1 MDHVTVLG
9 VRHDA
14 SRQHA
19 CRLPIR
25 LVCGDP
31 LRRVAKPSASISACW
46 CPMLCI
52 RKENHKKLVN
62 ACYPDKKALA
72 NAAPEFRPKSNE
84 LGRLV
89 YYAQSKPAKLSKV
102 GRYLIVRAA
111 AESRA
116 SLRSNTTKTKA
127 LFMVTL
133 GILKELLASCGT
145 GHAYLAPAVQTVLI
159 CALSVA
165 APRGS
170 NPSTWDMDIC
180 ERVAV
185 SYALYVQSMP
195 ASEVDTDEGMTN
207 AVFQVLSEMQRLG
220 QGKVTEQARLVWM
233 SGVDGLTRSPALT
246 TSAFP
251 RFLSLVLPNL
261 LDIVSPSHVP
271 LEKTGDLSQDV
282 DAGMPPLQI
291 SLSNAVPEY
300 TTSAAL
306 KLIWNML
313 HRSDATQLRIFVMNT
328 LAYLD
333 GECQRPS
340 TWEDNEWSLWIL
352 AVLVQWSLPTSRYIV
367 PHTLVQSLTMT
378 KNASNLR
385 KTRLLQTMHVILEKR
400 TDIVGLN
407 MTDLLDGH
415 VYFLLSHV
423 QANPYDLT
431 TVQATIDAIC
441 HLANYTVYS
450 DQLDDFVEQFTPHM
464 LRVLQDPNLSD
475 ETKTHSVNA
484 LLACVQA
491 LVRSHTQSHVPLR
504 TWSSTEA
511 LLLSSIP
518 AVRVLYLHT
527 LLVYLQ
533 TEAWLIEQGMA
544 KREPVSECISFL
556 HALASHMHR
565 LAMQGLSDTTRSS
578 TPSDFA
584 LMNSVVHMIFQV
596 APTAGVL
603 AFVPPLLS
611 IAQETSAPVVS
622 NAAFVHH
629 TLTCRWFVGA
639 AFAQLSHIW
648 QQQSILDY
656 LHVHHLPTLRDM
668 APMSPDLSESY
679 DPSPLEILPFGSGFY
694 SEAPAC
700 AWDAPFLIRALSSN
714 EALQKLAHVNA
725 KSLQSW
731 FQRQWTV
738 SSGASDAA
746 TSARPA
752 FVRTMTSQGLAR
764 APPMSPSD
772 ENSIDVRTLRN
783 ALSQP
788 SAEDGK
794 MSTLLRQESCKSPV
808 RSPMPLSS
816 APSTPMAS
824 QQDGRVKPL
833 NDART
838 GSVSAVL
845 DRYTS
850 GRSKR
855 LPAFDQPPTTPTSAR
870 DVPLS
875 ISSRLPR
882 SPAAFA
888 TSP

>member
-1 MDHVTVLG
+1 
-9 VRHDA
+9 
-14 SRQHA
+14 
-19 CRLPIR
+19 
-25 LVCGDP
+25 
-31 LRRVAKPSASISACW
+31 
-46 CPMLCI
+46 MLCI
-52 RKENHKKLVN
+52 RKENHKKLVD

-89 YYAQSKPAKLSKV
+89 YYAQSKPPKLSKL
-102 GRYLIVRAA
+102 GRYLIARAA
-111 AESRA
+111 TESRA
-116 SLRSNTTKTKA
+116 SSRSSSTKTKA
-127 LFMVTL
+127 LFMITL
-133 GILKELLASCGT
+133 GILQELLASCKT
-145 GHAYLAPAVQTVLI
+145 GHAYLASAFQNVLI
-159 CALSVA
+159 YALSVA
-165 APRGS
+165 APRGAD
-170 NPSTWDMDIC
+170 PSTWDLDIC
-180 ERVAV
+180 QRVAV

-195 ASEVDTDEGMTN
+195 ASEVDTDEGMTH

-220 QGKVTEQARLVWM
+220 QGKVTEQSRLVWM
-233 SGVDGLTRSPALT
+233 SGVAGLTHSPVLT

-261 LDIVSPSHVP
+261 LDIVSPLHVP
-271 LEKTGDLSQDV
+271 LDKTAALSEEV
-282 DAGMPPLQI
+282 DADTPLLQNAP
-291 SLSNAVPEY
+291 SNAVPEY
-300 TTSAAL
+300 TTRAAL

-313 HRSDATQLRIFVMNT
+313 HRSDATQLRIFVINT

-340 TWEDNEWSLWIL
+340 SWEDNEWSLWIL
-352 AVLVQWSLPTSRYIV
+352 ALLVQWSPPTSRYIV

-385 KTRLLQTMHVILEKR
+385 KTRLLQTMHVILERR

-441 HLANYTVYS
+441 HLASYTVYS

-464 LRVLQDPNLSD
+464 LRVLQDSHLSD
-475 ETKTHSVNA
+475 DTKTHSVNA
-484 LLACVQA
+484 LLACIQA
-491 LVRSHTQSHVPLR
+491 LVRTHTQSHVPLR

-511 LLLSSIP
+511 LLSSPIP

-527 LLVYLQ
+527 LHVYLQ

-556 HALASHMHR
+556 HTLASHMHR
-565 LAMQGLSDTTRSS
+565 LAMQGLSDTTKSS
-578 TPSDFA
+578 TPTDFA
-584 LMNSVVHMIFQV
+584 LMNHVVHMILQV

-603 AFVPPLLS
+603 AFVPPLLAL
-611 IAQETSAPVVS
+611 AQETSAPVVS
-622 NAAFVHH
+622 NAALVHH

-639 AFAQLSHIW
+639 VFAQISNVW

-656 LHVHHLPTLRDM
+656 LHVHHEPTLRDM
-668 APMSPDLSESY
+668 APTAPDLSDSY
-679 DPSPLEILPFGSGFY
+679 DPSPLEIPHFGSGFY
-694 SEAPAC
+694 SEAPAY
-700 AWDAPFLIRALSSN
+700 AWDTPFLIEALSSN
-714 EALQKLAHVNA
+714 LALQKLAHVNA

-731 FQRQWTV
+731 FQRQWT
-738 SSGASDAA
+738 ASTGEVDAA
-746 TSARPA
+746 TSARPI
-752 FVRTMTSQGLAR
+752 FVPSTTPQGFSR
-764 APPMSPSD
+764 APSMSPSD
-772 ENSIDVRTLRN
+772 ETSMDVRTLRM

-794 MSTLLRQESCKSPV
+794 VSTLLRQESCRSPV
-808 RSPMPLSS
+808 RSPASLSS

-824 QQDGRVKPL
+824 RQGSHMMPM
-833 NDART
+833 NDARA
-838 GSVSAVL
+838 GGVSAVL

-850 GRSKR
+850 GRTKR
-855 LPAFDQPPTTPTSAR
+855 LPTFQPSPTMPPVT
-870 DVPLS
+870 
-875 ISSRLPR
+875 
-882 SPAAFA
+882 
-888 TSP
+888 